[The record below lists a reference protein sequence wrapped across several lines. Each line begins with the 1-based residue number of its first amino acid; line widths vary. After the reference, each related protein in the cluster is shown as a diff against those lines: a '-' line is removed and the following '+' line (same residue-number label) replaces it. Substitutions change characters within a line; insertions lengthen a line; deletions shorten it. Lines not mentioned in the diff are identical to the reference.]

1 MSMNQSLEQPGLAAF
16 PMMPTRSDR
25 RRLILA
31 TEPRKASADLERILE
46 TAELRG
52 FSKIAAVL
60 RDQIVE
66 RDYALLERAA
76 SEVARDETLGL
87 SLIQFA
93 TSKGNLH
100 CRAWVDQVQEERL
113 VELLGRVVPSTH
125 VIVDVIR

>member
-1 MSMNQSLEQPGLAAF
+1 MSMNQTLGIPVPLAI
-16 PMMPTRSDR
+16 PMMPARSDR
-25 RRLILA
+25 HRLVLA
-31 TEPRKASADLERILE
+31 TEPRKSSQDLDRILE

-60 RDQIVE
+60 RDQIIE

-87 SLIQFA
+87 SLVQFA
-93 TSKGNLH
+93 MRKGTLH
-100 CRAWVDQVQEERL
+100 CRAWVDELQEERL
-113 VELLGRVVPSTH
+113 IELLSRVVPSTH